1 MIVIGVDENETMI
14 DQQRNSNSNYFTVD
28 TMIIIT
34 TIKPALFMTA
44 YFLTN
49 LILTLH
55 TKWLL
60 SKTDFKFPWCI
71 SGLHI
76 LISGL
81 GAFLVIKL
89 GNFSHKFDGLNWWW
103 RWERERK
110 RDVMKILLFS
120 TIYSVNIGMSNLSM
134 KYVSLALHQVTRS
147 GTPIVTLGLELLI
160 LRKTVNGWLVA
171 SLIPVVFGIVLTVL
185 GEMSGFEASTLGLS
199 LTVLGVVISSLK
211 GVLSNLLM
219 VGDDLK
225 KMNPLELIVL
235 LAPLATLQCLFT
247 SVLTGEIG
255 AIHRQYSALPFDGIL
270 VFGLVGNGCLAF
282 CLNWISFTVNKETSA
297 LAMTVAGNVKQA
309 VSIGLAVIIFNT
321 PLTVLN
327 GLGIFVTLI
336 GGVWYR

>member
-1 MIVIGVDENETMI
+1 MSSSSNDEISFTKIYPVSFDKSESKMMNVIGVDENETNAMII
-14 DQQRNSNSNYFTVD
+14 DQQRNSNLMI
-28 TMIIIT
+28 TMMIT
-34 TIKPALFMTA
+34 TIKPALLMTA

-76 LISGL
+76 LISGV
-81 GAFLVIKL
+81 GSVLVIKL
-89 GNFSHKFDGLNWWW
+89 GNFSHKFDGLNWWR
-103 RWERERK
+103 RWK
-110 RDVMKILLFS
+110 RRDIMNILLFS
-120 TIYSVNIGMSNLSM
+120 TIYSINIGMSNLSM

-147 GTPIVTLGLELLI
+147 GTPMVTLGLELLI

-185 GEMSGFEASTLGLS
+185 GEMSGFEASTLGLT

-225 KMNPLELIVL
+225 MNPLELIVL
-235 LAPLATLQCLFT
+235 IAPLATFQCLFT
-247 SVLTGEIG
+247 SFLTGEIG
-255 AIHRQYSALPFDGIL
+255 SIDSTVRFLLTDFW
-270 VFGLVGNGCLAF
+270 CLDWWEMVVW
-282 CLNWISFTVNKETSA
+282 LSF
-297 LAMTVAGNVKQA
+297 
-309 VSIGLAVIIFNT
+309 
-321 PLTVLN
+321 
-327 GLGIFVTLI
+327 
-336 GGVWYR
+336 